1 MSVMKDTQNKVK
13 YPIATFILFA
23 LNVAAFIWEC
33 VVGEDEL
40 AWNFAMY
47 EGAIQDGEWYRGL
60 ISCFLHYGFP
70 HLASNMACLL
80 LYGYS
85 LETKIGHKKYLL
97 IYFVAII
104 GDALL
109 VNFFGKNGLH
119 VGASGAIWGLMTANL
134 VYCLKNH
141 TSPLYAIRGIAMNLA
156 YSFKGGVSWQGHI
169 GGGIAGA
176 LIALIV
182 ISAVSA
188 PTQDATESCQGEA
201 ELR

>member
-1 MSVMKDTQNKVK
+1 MKDTQNKVK
-13 YPIATFILFA
+13 YPIATFILIA

-40 AWNFAMY
+40 AWDFAMY

-70 HLASNMACLL
+70 HLASNMACLS

-134 VYCLKNH
+134 VYCLKSH
-141 TSPLYAIRGIAMNLA
+141 TSPLYAIRGIAINLA
-156 YSFKGGVSWQGHI
+156 SVSKKES
-169 GGGIAGA
+169 AGRD
-176 LIALIV
+176 
-182 ISAVSA
+182 ISVAGSR
-188 PTQDATESCQGEA
+188 E
-201 ELR
+201 R